1 MLWTKQNAAKVVSVT
16 PGKSENGTTVFIYL
30 YRLPYTFSL
39 ISFLT
44 DTVFSRLLPFFL
56 CLVAALWVGCSSPRP
71 AASSAPS
78 AEKSLSA
85 SMEKKERPR
94 RFNELFLESVRQKEL
109 ERTDAQFELLE
120 AALKIC
126 PDAPEALYEMA
137 LIKLTGTV
145 YSDTLSRTEG
155 DSMLQLAVRLE
166 PENLSYKKTL
176 GTYLANMTRFR
187 EAIALYEEIADV
199 EDEAENLGMLIWLY
213 KQNGD
218 YTGVIRTIER
228 LEQKEGKSEMLSL
241 EKFQTYIAM
250 NDNSRAFQT
259 IEELCAEYP
268 LDLRYRV
275 LLGDLYDQH
284 GFHERA
290 LDTYLDVLATE
301 PDNSYAQISLLAYY
315 KAAQADSLYLN
326 LLKRVV
332 LNPRTESDA
341 RVEALRTYTIDN
353 IQSGGDSEPVL
364 ALLDSAIAMPRQ
376 AAEVARLKVYYC
388 MQKALPVE
396 YFFEALQQDLELE
409 PDYTPTR
416 MSLLQMQL
424 SNENLQE
431 ALQLCRDGLL
441 YEPSEVVFYYYEASI
456 LYRLGED
463 DEAIK
468 VLQRGVLRIDDT
480 ADPETASDLH
490 ALLADILCSKKLYEE
505 AYAAYDRAIELNPNN
520 LLCLNNYAYFLSQQN
535 TQLEKALKM
544 SKKTIEAEPENATYL
559 DTYAWILFV
568 SKKYDEA
575 KTFIDRTLQHAELN
589 SENYTLFDHA
599 GDIYFHIGER
609 TQAVDFWKKALSVCP
624 DAVDARKLRRKIR
637 YRRP

>member
-1 MLWTKQNAAKVVSVT
+1 AVL
-16 PGKSENGTTVFIYL
+16 
-30 YRLPYTFSL
+30 
-39 ISFLT
+39 LT
-44 DTVFSRLLPFFL
+44 
-56 CLVAALWVGCSSPRP
+56 ACSGSRP
-71 AASSAPS
+71 AVSSAPPT
-78 AEKSLSA
+78 EKTSTA
-85 SMEKKERPR
+85 SVERKERPR

-109 ERTDAQFELLE
+109 EHTDAQFELLE
-120 AALKIC
+120 AALKLR

-137 LIKLTGTV
+137 LIKLTSTV
-145 YSDTLSRTEG
+145 YSDTLSKAEG

-166 PENLSYKKTL
+166 PENIAYKKTL

-187 EAIALYEEIADV
+187 EAIALYEEIA
-199 EDEAENLGMLIWLY
+199 ETESGPENLSMLIWLY

-228 LEQKEGKSEMLSL
+228 LEQKEGKSEQLSL

-250 NDNSRAFQT
+250 NDNSHAFRT

-275 LLGDLYDQH
+275 LLGDLYDQY

-332 LNPRTESDA
+332 LNPHTESDA

-353 IQSGGDSEPVL
+353 IQNEGDSEPVL
-364 ALLDSAIAMPRQ
+364 ALLDSALAMPRQ
-376 AAEVARLKVYYC
+376 AAEVARLKVYYSL
-388 MQKALPVE
+388 QKGLPEEEVILALE
-396 YFFEALQQDLELE
+396 QDLKAE
-409 PDYTPTR
+409 PDYTPAR
-416 MSLLQMQL
+416 MSLLKMRLERDQL
-424 SNENLQE
+424 PE

-441 YEPSEVVFYYYEASI
+441 YEPSEVIFYYYEASI
-456 LYRLGED
+456 LYKLGD
-463 DEAIK
+463 DDGAIK
-468 VLQRGVLRIDDT
+468 VLQRGVLRIDAS

-490 ALLADILCSKKLYEE
+490 GLLGDILHSKKIYEE
-505 AYAAYDRAIELNPNN
+505 AYAAYDRALELNPAN
-520 LLCLNNYAYFLSQQN
+520 LLCLNNYAYFLSQQGKN
-535 TQLEKALKM
+535 LERALEM

-559 DTYAWILFV
+559 DTYAWILYV

-575 KTFIDRTLQHAELN
+575 KTFIDRTLQHTEL
-589 SENYTLFDHA
+589 SSDNYTLFDHA
-599 GDIYFHIGER
+599 GDIYFHVGER
-609 TQAVDFWKKALSVCP
+609 AQAVDFWKKALSVCP
-624 DAVDARKLRRKIR
+624 DAADARKLRQKIR
-637 YRRP
+637 NRRP